1 MYNIVVISMIVCYT
15 IKGQMREENQPKIYL
30 QSK

>member
-15 IKGQMREENQPKIYL
+15 IKVK
-30 QSK
+30 